1 MSRLRFV
8 LHALR
13 CSVYQ
18 GEPLELPEQ
27 EGLADIIED
36 HLLDAE
42 SQEKKS

>member
-18 GEPLELPEQ
+18 GEPLEVLEQ
-27 EGLADIIED
+27 EGLAEIIED
-36 HLLDAE
+36 HLLADE
-42 SQEKKS
+42 SKEK